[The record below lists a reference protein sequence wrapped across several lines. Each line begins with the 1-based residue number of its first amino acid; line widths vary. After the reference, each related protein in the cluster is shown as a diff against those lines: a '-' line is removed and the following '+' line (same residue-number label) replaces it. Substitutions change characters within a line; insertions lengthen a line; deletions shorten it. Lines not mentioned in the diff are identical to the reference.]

1 MTGFLQDVRLA
12 LRRLGKGLGF
22 TLATVA
28 MLALSICAN
37 GTVFSWIESTL
48 LNPVP
53 GALRTGEL
61 VTLLRG
67 TWNNMPS
74 PPLSYPDYRD
84 LRGMNQSFS
93 GMQAFHAD
101 WGALTGGDTPQ
112 RIYAANT
119 SGNFF
124 DVLGVKPYLGRF
136 YRMDEEANEGGAPYL
151 VLGYDVW
158 RTHFGADP
166 AILGKSVEINER
178 TLTVIGVAPKG
189 FIGCMAR
196 IRDDVWAPLLPIRQE
211 GFKWQIEGRESPWL
225 DVMGRLRPGVSRA
238 SATDDLELQMLQLV
252 GAYPNDHL
260 GTNTIFL
267 DPLWRSPFGAN
278 GYMAASLPILLGIA
292 GVVLLLTCANIA
304 TLMLVRFTSRRREIA
319 VRQSLGAI
327 RIQLVRQ
334 MILEGLLLSLTGG
347 ALAVLLSSWSAKS
360 LANIIPP
367 NGNHLRSTGFST
379 HM

>member
-1 MTGFLQDVRLA
+1 L
-12 LRRLGKGLGF
+12 K
-22 TLATVA
+22 
-28 MLALSICAN
+28 
-37 GTVFSWIESTL
+37 
-48 LNPVP
+48 
-53 GALRTGEL
+53 
-61 VTLLRG
+61 
-67 TWNNMPS
+67 
-74 PPLSYPDYRD
+74 
-84 LRGMNQSFS
+84 
-93 GMQAFHAD
+93 QA
-101 WGALTGGDTPQ
+101 
-112 RIYAANT
+112 
-119 SGNFF
+119 
-124 DVLGVKPYLGRF
+124 
-136 YRMDEEANEGGAPYL
+136 
-151 VLGYDVW
+151 
-158 RTHFGADP
+158 
-166 AILGKSVEINER
+166 LGKSVEINER

-327 RIQLVRQ
+327 RIQLVR
-334 MILEGLLLSLTGG
+334 
-347 ALAVLLSSWSAKS
+347 
-360 LANIIPP
+360 
-367 NGNHLRSTGFST
+367 
-379 HM
+379 